1 MNRRDFVSLL
11 GGAAPAWPLAARGQ
25 SDRVR
30 RIGLLMAATN
40 EGPNQAQATAVRQG
54 LESLGWVEGRNLRME
69 VRWGSGDPQ
78 QYQAMAAELIGLG
91 PDVIV
96 TQSNTLTTVVSRL
109 TRTIPIV
116 FAGASDPLETG
127 LVTNMSRPGG
137 NVTGFSQLEISI
149 VGKYLELLKEA
160 APFLTRIAVTSTQE
174 GFAAREY
181 LKKIGTLAPTFGL
194 STTSIP
200 VVDHPVELE
209 NGIDKFSREPDGGL
223 VILSGPAASIHRKQ
237 IFAIAERRRLPAI
250 YPYRFFSV
258 DGGLMS
264 YGPDLVDQYR
274 RAASY
279 VDRILKGEKPGDLPV
294 QAPTKFELVIN
305 LKAAKTIGLEISPLL
320 LARADEV
327 IE

>member
-1 MNRRDFVSLL
+1 
-11 GGAAPAWPLAARGQ
+11 
-25 SDRVR
+25 
-30 RIGLLMAATN
+30 
-40 EGPNQAQATAVRQG
+40 
-54 LESLGWVEGRNLRME
+54 
-69 VRWGSGDPQ
+69 
-78 QYQAMAAELIGLG
+78 
-91 PDVIV
+91 VIV
-96 TQSNTLTTVVSRL
+96 TQSNTLTTVASRL

-160 APFLTRIAVTSTQE
+160 APFLTRIAVTSTQG

-181 LKKIGTLAPTFGL
+181 LKKIGTLAPSFGL

-237 IFAIAERRRLPAI
+237 IFAVADRRRLPAI

-294 QAPTKFELVIN
+294 QEPTKFELVIN
-305 LKAAKTIGLEISPLL
+305 LKAAKTIGLEMSPLL

-327 IE
+327 IEQ